1 MMTETSVLFTPT
13 RLGAVEIPNR
23 VLMAPMTR
31 SRAGRD
37 GVPGPLAAR
46 YYAQRASAGLIVTEA
61 TQVAPEGQG
70 YIRTPGIHD
79 AAQAAG
85 WRKVTDAVHAAGGR
99 IFLQLWHVG
108 RVSHESFQ
116 PGGGPPVSAS
126 AVRLDGEAWTY
137 EGTRPHPTPRA
148 LATDEV
154 PGVVAQ
160 FRTGAVL
167 AKEAGFDGVEIHG
180 ANGYLIDQFLRDG
193 TNRRD
198 DRYGGS
204 AANRARFLLEVTDA
218 VVAVWGADR
227 VGVRLSPL
235 GTFNGMS
242 DSDPATTFGTA
253 VAALD
258 GFGLAY
264 LHLVEQFG
272 APLSEADQAIIEGIR
287 GRWHGAYIANGAYDA
302 ARGAAAV
309 ASGWATA
316 VAYGVPFIANPDLP
330 LRLLT
335 GAELAASDEETY
347 YAGDAKGYVDYPPIA
362 EQRLAA

>member
-1 MMTETSVLFTPT
+1 MTETSVLFAPA

-37 GVPGPLAAR
+37 GVPGPLAAL
-46 YYAQRASAGLIVTEA
+46 YYAQRAGAGLIVTEA
-61 TQVAPEGQG
+61 TQVTPEGQG
-70 YIRTPGIHD
+70 YIQTPGIHD
-79 AAQAAG
+79 QAQVAG

-116 PGGGPPVSAS
+116 PGGALPVSAS
-126 AVRLDGEAWTY
+126 AVPLDGQAWTY
-137 EGTRPHPTPRA
+137 DGMKPHPTPRA
-148 LATDEV
+148 LATEEI

-160 FRTGAVL
+160 FRKGAEL

-193 TNRRD
+193 TNRRT

-204 AANRARFLLEVTDA
+204 AANRARFLLEVTEA

-235 GTFNGMS
+235 GAFNGMS
-242 DSDPATTFGTA
+242 DSDPTTTFGTA
-253 VAALD
+253 VEALD

-272 APLSEADQAIIEGIR
+272 APLSEEQDAAIKAIR
-287 GRWHGAYIANGAYDA
+287 GRWHGPYIANGAYDA
-302 ARGAAAV
+302 AKGAAAV

-335 GAELAASDEETY
+335 GAELAQSDQDTY
-347 YAGDAKGYVDYPPIA
+347 YGGDAKGYVDYPAVA
-362 EQRLAA
+362 EDRLAA

>member
-1 MMTETSVLFTPT
+1 MSATSVLFTPA

-37 GVPGPLAAR
+37 GVPGPLAAL

-61 TQVAPEGQG
+61 TQVTPQGQG
-70 YIRTPGIHD
+70 YIATPGIHD
-79 AAQAAG
+79 RAQVAG
-85 WRKVTDAVHAAGGR
+85 WSRVTDAVHAAGGR
-99 IFLQLWHVG
+99 IFVQLWHVG

-116 PGGGPPVSAS
+116 PDGKPPVSAS
-126 AVRLDGEAWTY
+126 ALPLEGEAWTY
-137 EGTRPHPTPRA
+137 DGMKPHPTPRA
-148 LATDEV
+148 LATEEV
-154 PGVVAQ
+154 AEVVAQ
-160 FRTGAVL
+160 FRRGAEL
-167 AKEAGFDGVEIHG
+167 AREAGFDGVEIHG

-193 TNRRD
+193 TNRRG

-204 AANRARFLLEVTDA
+204 AVNRARFLLEVTEA
-218 VVAVWGADR
+218 AVAVWGPER

-235 GTFNGMS
+235 GAFNGMS

-253 VAALD
+253 VEALG

-264 LHLVEQFG
+264 LHLVEEFG
-272 APLSEADQAIIEGIR
+272 APLDDGEKRIIKAIRR
-287 GRWHGAYIANGAYDA
+287 GWHGAYIANGGYDGP
-302 ARGAAAV
+302 RGAEAV

-335 GAELAASDEETY
+335 GAELATSDKATY
-347 YAGDAKGYVDYPPIA
+347 YGGDAVGYVDYPAVA
-362 EQRLAA
+362 EDQLAA

>member
-1 MMTETSVLFTPT
+1 MSATSVLFTPT

-37 GVPGPLAAR
+37 GVPGALAPL

-61 TQVAPEGQG
+61 TQVTPAGQG
-70 YIRTPGIHD
+70 YIQTPGIHSE
-79 AAQAAG
+79 AQVAG
-85 WRKVTDAVHAAGGR
+85 WRKVTQAVHAAGGR

-116 PGGGPPVSAS
+116 PGGGLPVSAS
-126 AVRLDGEAWTY
+126 AVRLEGDAWTY
-137 EGTRPHPTPRA
+137 DGMRPHPAPRA
-148 LATDEV
+148 LAAGEIAD
-154 PGVVAQ
+154 VVAQ
-160 FRTGAVL
+160 FGHGAAL

-193 TNRRD
+193 TNRRT

-204 AANRARFLLEVTDA
+204 ASNRTRFLLQVTEA
-218 VVAVWGADR
+218 VVAVWGAER

-235 GTFNGMS
+235 GDFNGMS
-242 DSDPATTFGTA
+242 DGDPAATFGAA
-253 VAALD
+253 VDGLD

-264 LHLVEQFG
+264 LHLVERMG
-272 APLSEADQAIIEGIR
+272 GPLAPEQQDILKSIR
-287 GRWHGAYIANGAYDA
+287 ERWHGPYIANGAYDGV
-302 ARGAAAV
+302 RGAEAV

-316 VAYGVPFIANPDLP
+316 VAYGVPYLANPDLP

-335 GAELAASDEETY
+335 GAELNEPDKATFY
-347 YAGDAKGYVDYPPIA
+347 GGDAKGYVDYPAVA
-362 EQRLAA
+362 EGRLAA